1 MNIQNFCEIFGEIRE
16 DYVLEARKPTQK
28 AFFQNWRIWVAT
40 AACLCLVVSGT
51 VFYLGSGTQVPSP
64 DYVQVTNP
72 ILEVESLE
80 EMEEYLDFTVPEL
93 DKPVDSYVVLVV
105 DGYPEMGRIYYSD
118 GSVFNVKYGTGD
130 ISGIYGGTL
139 EKTETI
145 ADAEVSIYSFEDTRY
160 GIWEKDGYT
169 YSLTGPDLEENIALL
184 ME

>member
-1 MNIQNFCEIFGEIRE
+1 M
-16 DYVLEARKPTQK
+16 
-28 AFFQNWRIWVAT
+28 AT

-51 VFYLGSGTQVPSP
+51 VFYLGSGMQVPSP

-72 ILEVESLE
+72 ILKVESLE

-93 DKPVDSYVVLVV
+93 DKPVDSHVVLVV

-130 ISGIYGGTL
+130 ISGIYGGIL
-139 EKTETI
+139 EKAETI

-169 YSLTGPDLEENIALL
+169 YSLTGSDLEKNIALL